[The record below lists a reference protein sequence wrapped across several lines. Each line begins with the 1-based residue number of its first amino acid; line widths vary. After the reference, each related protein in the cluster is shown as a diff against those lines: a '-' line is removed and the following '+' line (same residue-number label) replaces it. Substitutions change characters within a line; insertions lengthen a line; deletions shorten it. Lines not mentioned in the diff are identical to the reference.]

1 MLKKTLFI
9 VPAIILLIAG
19 AAIPFYFESPSMW
32 YKTGLDKWLLR
43 IGKILGIVAT
53 ILIFYQV
60 ILISRFKGLDKTY
73 KLKNLFQ
80 GHRINGLILLGAAI
94 VHPIL
99 ILGADHF
106 VFFPF
111 EFKYWPE
118 FTGVG
123 LLVVLTLFVLSS
135 YFRQRIKLDYKL
147 WKILHRSFAPII
159 VILLFVHILNV
170 SRTFESGVPLYG
182 LISLF
187 VVSLLLIVRKYL
199 KKT

>member
-1 MLKKTLFI
+1 MLKKTLFLI
-9 VPAIILLIAG
+9 PAIVVLLAG
-19 AAIPFYFESPSMW
+19 AAIPFFYESPSMW

-60 ILISRFKGLDKTY
+60 ILISRFKSLDKTY

-94 VHPIL
+94 IHPIL

-147 WKILHRSFAPII
+147 WRILHRSFAPII
-159 VILLFVHILNV
+159 LILLFVHILNV
-170 SRTFESGVPLYG
+170 SRTFQSGVPLYG